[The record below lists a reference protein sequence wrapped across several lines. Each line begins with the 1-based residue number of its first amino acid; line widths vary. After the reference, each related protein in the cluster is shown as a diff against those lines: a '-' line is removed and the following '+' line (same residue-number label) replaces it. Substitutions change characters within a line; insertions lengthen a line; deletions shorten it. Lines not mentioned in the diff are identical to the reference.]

1 VTVTIL
7 VNGGVPADPARAID
21 ANDRGFQY
29 GDGLFET
36 ALIVDCRVRFL
47 DDHLQR
53 LADGCERLGIATP
66 DRSLLVT
73 DIERVVANVRRGVL
87 KIVVTRGV
95 ASRGYRPAQGV
106 NPTRV
111 VAVYPAPEEA
121 PRRMLMLRWCET
133 RLARNARL
141 AGIKHLNRL
150 EQVLAQAEWQDA
162 DFDEGL
168 MLDTEG
174 ELVSATAANVFVV
187 RDGALVTSDLRFSG
201 VRGVLRG
208 QVLGAARQLGIAV
221 SEEPLWPYHVECAS
235 EVFLTNS
242 VRGIRSVGALGDR
255 QWHETP
261 VADQLRTALGL

>member
-1 VTVTIL
+1 MIAVL
-7 VNGGVPADPARAID
+7 VNGSVPADPSRAID
-21 ANDRGFQY
+21 ANDRGFHY

-36 ALIVDCRVRFL
+36 ALVVDARVRFL
-47 DDHLQR
+47 DDHVQR
-53 LADGCERLGIATP
+53 LAAGCERLGIATP
-66 DRSLLVT
+66 DRSLLVAE
-73 DIERVVANVRRGVL
+73 IEHVSADVRRGVL
-87 KIVVTRGV
+87 KIIVSRGV

-106 NPTRV
+106 DPTRV
-111 VAVYPAPEEA
+111 VAVYPPPEDAPL
-121 PRRMLMLRWCET
+121 RMLNLRWCET

-150 EQVLAQAEWQDA
+150 EQVIARAEWHNA
-162 DFDEGL
+162 DVDEGL

-201 VRGVLRG
+201 VRGVMRG
-208 QVLGAARQLGIAV
+208 QVLGAGRRLGIAV
-221 SEEPLWPYHVECAS
+221 SEEPLWPHHVECAS

-242 VRGIRSVGALGDR
+242 VRGIRSVGTLDDER
-255 QWHETP
+255 WHETP